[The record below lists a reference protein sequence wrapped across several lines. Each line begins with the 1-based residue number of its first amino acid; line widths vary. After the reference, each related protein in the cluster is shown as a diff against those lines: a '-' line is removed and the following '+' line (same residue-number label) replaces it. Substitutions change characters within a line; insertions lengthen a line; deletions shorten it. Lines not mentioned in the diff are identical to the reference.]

1 MRLWCWFFLSFA
13 AFDQKTCDFEIKFIN
28 SQTRNVYFKH
38 FKYQVLSYVLL
49 LFIIH
54 QVSSF
59 CGKTIFTFYEK
70 YSIFLSL
77 FLLLDYVGLKNVVYL

>member
-1 MRLWCWFFLSFA
+1 MVVVGYNLLILGILFWWAYDVGFFLSFA

-38 FKYQVLSYVLL
+38 FKYQVYVLL

-54 QVSSF
+54 QVASF
-59 CGKTIFTFYEK
+59 CGKTIFTLWK
-70 YSIFLSL
+70 
-77 FLLLDYVGLKNVVYL
+77 VQ